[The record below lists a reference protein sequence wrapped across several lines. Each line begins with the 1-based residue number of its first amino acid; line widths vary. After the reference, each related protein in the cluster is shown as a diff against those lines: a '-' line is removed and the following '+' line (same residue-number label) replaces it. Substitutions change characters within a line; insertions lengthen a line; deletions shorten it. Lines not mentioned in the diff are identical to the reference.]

1 LVEKL
6 ERVFEK
12 ISRRIAMAIV
22 QGIKEKVHLPIYD
35 SLAVEGA
42 QQLREVEASSTLK
55 FFVNVQGK
63 TKLETNLQSASL
75 LPHYNTF
82 EARAMRVV
90 ISDLPPEFSDKIT
103 VDGEEFPVTDDNG
116 DDILV
121 NGDGTLFE
129 PPVAGAPP
137 SAPPAEPPSDTA
149 RTAKSTKS
157 DATAAVGVVEPP
169 LTVVADFT
177 FGLDRLMELLA
188 EARESPDRITFVDV
202 DDDDVVLKAID
213 EDGDV
218 ADIDSDVLVQ
228 TASDAG
234 GSIDI
239 TVGDIETLIDENIDE
254 KEQPPKEQLRP
265 NNGSG
270 TIIGKFI
277 YNTVTTLYVGEKIM
291 IQMPTWFF
299 PAGAGPYSETG
310 HFTTHGEPSPLATF
324 RFAEPIYIDKQ
335 QNFRVEMEVP
345 DTDTLKEIQRIYGP
359 LNIWVV
365 LDGYM
370 TRDVQ

>member
-1 LVEKL
+1 
-6 ERVFEK
+6 
-12 ISRRIAMAIV
+12 MAIV

-42 QQLREVEASSTLK
+42 QQLRDVEASSTLK

-90 ISDLPPEFSDKIT
+90 ISDLPPEFPDDITLSD
-103 VDGEEFPVTDDNG
+103 VDFDVTLDNG
-116 DDILV
+116 DPLEVDNTGV
-121 NGDGTLFE
+121 VPE
-129 PPVAGAPP
+129 PPTDSQQPP
-137 SAPPAEPPSDTA
+137 PTFP
-149 RTAKSTKS
+149 
-157 DATAAVGVVEPP
+157 V
-169 LTVVADFT
+169 LADFE
-177 FGLDRLMELLA
+177 FGLDRIMELLA
-188 EARESPDRITFVDV
+188 EARENADHIAFIDV
-202 DDDDVVLKAID
+202 DEEGVSLKATVVDSNGD
-213 EDGDV
+213 EVEIEVDTEV
-218 ADIDSDVLVQ
+218 ALDEGATIEIS
-228 TASDAG
+228 
-234 GSIDI
+234 
-239 TVGDIETLIDENIDE
+239 VGDLEGLIADLDE
-254 KEQPPKEQLRP
+254 KSQPPREQLRP
-265 NNGSG
+265 NNGGG
-270 TIIGKFI
+270 TVIGKLI

-310 HFTTHGEPSPLATF
+310 HFTTHGEPSPMATF
-324 RFAEPIYIDKQ
+324 RFAEPIFIDKQ

-345 DTDTLKEIQRIYGP
+345 DTDTLKELQRIYGP
-359 LNIWVV
+359 LNVWVV